1 LFPTNGYAAP
11 ANCFWGN
18 RSVETIRPNN
28 TDPIPA
34 RSNAPRMGTIILRF
48 VGLLL
53 VAVALLAWAWSR

>member
-1 LFPTNGYAAP
+1 LFPTNGYAASV
-11 ANCFWGN
+11 NCFWGN
-18 RSVETIRPNN
+18 QSVETIRPNK
-28 TDPIPA
+28 TDPIPV